1 MALTQTEAFTAV
13 QGAVVGALGVD
24 EDEATADA
32 TLMDELGAESIDLL
46 DILFRIER
54 LTGTRVQA
62 GDLAN
67 YIQGGMTD
75 EEFGTEN
82 DMVSAVG
89 LAHLKTVM
97 PQLDIDALV
106 DSLPAEEVI
115 SHLTVANLATIVTR
129 YAAVPA
135 G

>member
-1 MALTQTEAFTAV
+1 MTEEETLNAV
-13 QGAVVGALGVD
+13 CEAVTDALGLD
-24 EDEATADA
+24 EDEVTPQS
-32 TLMDELGAESIDLL
+32 TITGELGAESIDLL